1 MHIIRHL
8 PKRLIMV
15 KPALWGRVKLGSN
28 TPFWCILPNL
38 SLVRQPKVDAM
49 TTGPEDG
56 QNLLQT
62 SGEWFF
68 TFTQNLGILKNKGCV
83 HCGLAIYIKKYL
95 TAKEE
100 LWRLKYFTMQ
110 TNNLQKNPLKE
121 TKIIQ
126 VIITVFLISSFNT
139 SQNIIFQK
147 SSYKNRPIN

>member
-1 MHIIRHL
+1 MQ
-8 PKRLIMV
+8 
-15 KPALWGRVKLGSN
+15 
-28 TPFWCILPNL
+28 
-38 SLVRQPKVDAM
+38 QPKVDAM

-139 SQNIIFQK
+139 SQNISFQK